1 VEIGNN
7 VENMELNDLKY
18 YVESSKCFITIKETR
33 PIDHVIEIIINLKGP
48 MHEPQIK
55 EPNSKSRIQ
64 KVLCFANLL
73 SLPHL
78 FGRMTQ
84 GTQL

>member
-1 VEIGNN
+1 MEIGNN
-7 VENMELNDLKY
+7 VENIELNDLKY
-18 YVESSKCFITIKETR
+18 YVEPSKGSITIKETR
-33 PIDHVIEIIINLKGP
+33 PIDHVIEIIVNLKGP

-55 EPNSKSRIQ
+55 TPNSESQVQ

-78 FGRMTQ
+78 LGRMTQ
-84 GTQL
+84 GTKL